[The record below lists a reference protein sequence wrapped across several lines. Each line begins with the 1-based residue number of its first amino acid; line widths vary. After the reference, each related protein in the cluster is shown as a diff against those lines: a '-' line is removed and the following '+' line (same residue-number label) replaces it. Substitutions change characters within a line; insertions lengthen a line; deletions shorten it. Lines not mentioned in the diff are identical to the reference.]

1 MSSDLITMLA
11 NLALTLSLIVAVIFG
26 IAQARSAARDRRERL
41 TLETLRTF
49 ETREFSELIQ
59 WIDTHDLPATR
70 KALRELPLN
79 EQIMFI
85 QFSLQLE
92 DLGIQVAEN
101 IINIDLVD
109 KTLGSFVSAS
119 WAKYKPMSVS
129 TRAED
134 GEPFL
139 NEYFQWLAETIDAR
153 MQASPRQP
161 YYEAHPRKSS
171 RH

>member
-26 IAQARSAARDRRERL
+26 ISQARAAARDRRERL

-59 WIDTHDLPATR
+59 YIDTHEMPANR
-70 KALRELPLN
+70 RALRELPLK
-79 EQIMFI
+79 EQVMFI
-85 QFSLQLE
+85 QFAMQME
-92 DLGIQVAEN
+92 DLGILVAEN
-101 IINIDLVD
+101 MIDVDLVD
-109 KTLGSFVSAS
+109 KTLGSFVSSA
-119 WAKYKPMSVS
+119 WGKYRSMTLS

-134 GEPFL
+134 REPFMS
-139 NEYFQWLAETIDAR
+139 EYFQWLAETIDAR
-153 MQASPRQP
+153 MQANPRKP
-161 YYEAHPRKSS
+161 YYETHPPKSS